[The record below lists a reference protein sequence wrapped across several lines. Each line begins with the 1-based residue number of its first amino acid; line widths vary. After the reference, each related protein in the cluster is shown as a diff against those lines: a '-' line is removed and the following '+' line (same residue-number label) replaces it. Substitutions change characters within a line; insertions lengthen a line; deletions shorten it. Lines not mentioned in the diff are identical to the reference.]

1 MKPDSVDTE
10 GSLHRLQ
17 LWGYLSVF
25 VVVVVLG
32 SWSALTS
39 LSGAVIAPAT
49 IVTESN
55 SKRIQHK
62 DGGVVREILVRNGDR
77 VGPGQKLVVLDDT
90 ETRSEL
96 SIVDAL
102 LIELL
107 AKKARLDAERDGS
120 GTIVLPQA
128 ILDRQAEPEVAQ
140 TIAGQQRL
148 FESNR
153 ATVASKKEQLA
164 GQIDQIRQQVEGLGA
179 QITAKDRQVAL
190 INEELVALKDL
201 YAKGLVANSRVLAM
215 ERERARLEGERG
227 ELTAARAEAAGRI
240 GEVQLQMLQVEEEG
254 QNKALSELR
263 DVEAQLAELRE
274 RRLTAASRL
283 ERMVVTSPIAG
294 DVYELALHTVGGVV
308 MPAET
313 LMMIAPEDDEL
324 VLEAEVSPQSIDK
337 LQTGQLAHVRFPAF
351 DARLTPELTAEV
363 TQVAA
368 DVTRPAENRP
378 PYYAVRLRIATGE
391 LAKLEGKRL
400 KPGMPAEAFIQT
412 AARSPLSYLLRPLL
426 DQINHAMRED

>member
-1 MKPDSVDTE
+1 MAAWCGK
-10 GSLHRLQ
+10 
-17 LWGYLSVF
+17 F
-25 VVVVVLG
+25 
-32 SWSALTS
+32 WS
-39 LSGAVIAPAT
+39 
-49 IVTESN
+49 
-55 SKRIQHK
+55 
-62 DGGVVREILVRNGDR
+62 EI
-77 VGPGQKLVVLDDT
+77 
-90 ETRSEL
+90 

>member
-107 AKKARLDAERDGS
+107 DRKAVDKFWAE
-120 GTIVLPQA
+120 
-128 ILDRQAEPEVAQ
+128 EPFSKN
-140 TIAGQQRL
+140 GGY
-148 FESNR
+148 NR
-153 ATVASKKEQLA
+153 
-164 GQIDQIRQQVEGLGA
+164 
-179 QITAKDRQVAL
+179 
-190 INEELVALKDL
+190 
-201 YAKGLVANSRVLAM
+201 
-215 ERERARLEGERG
+215 
-227 ELTAARAEAAGRI
+227 
-240 GEVQLQMLQVEEEG
+240 
-254 QNKALSELR
+254 
-263 DVEAQLAELRE
+263 
-274 RRLTAASRL
+274 
-283 ERMVVTSPIAG
+283 
-294 DVYELALHTVGGVV
+294 
-308 MPAET
+308 
-313 LMMIAPEDDEL
+313 
-324 VLEAEVSPQSIDK
+324 
-337 LQTGQLAHVRFPAF
+337 
-351 DARLTPELTAEV
+351 DARIIRWV
-363 TQVAA
+363 FG
-368 DVTRPAENRP
+368 D
-378 PYYAVRLRIATGE
+378 
-391 LAKLEGKRL
+391 
-400 KPGMPAEAFIQT
+400 
-412 AARSPLSYLLRPLL
+412 
-426 DQINHAMRED
+426 

>member
-10 GSLHRLQ
+10 GSLRRLQ

-39 LSGAVIAPAT
+39 LSGAVIAPAI

-263 DVEAQLAELRE
+263 DVEARLAELRE

-412 AARSPLSYLLRPLL
+412 AARSPLSYLLRALL